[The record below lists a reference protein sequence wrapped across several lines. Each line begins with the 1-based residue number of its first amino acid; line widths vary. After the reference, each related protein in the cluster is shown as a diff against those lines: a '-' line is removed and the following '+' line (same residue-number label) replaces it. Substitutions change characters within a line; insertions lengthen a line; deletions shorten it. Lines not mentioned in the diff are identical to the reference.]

1 MTVVGR
7 GSVRPQSSLPVG
19 PMSLTVGRLRDLG
32 MPGPEIDEI
41 LRTDDPR
48 LIHRYVE
55 LHGERLEARLAKQRA
70 TLAGI
75 EALLIER

>member
-7 GSVRPQSSLPVG
+7 GSVRPKSSLPVA
-19 PMSLTVGRLRDLG
+19 PMSLTVRRLRDLG

-48 LIHRYVE
+48 LIHGYME
-55 LHGERLEARLAKQRA
+55 LHRERLEERLAEQRA

-75 EALLIER
+75 EALLKGR